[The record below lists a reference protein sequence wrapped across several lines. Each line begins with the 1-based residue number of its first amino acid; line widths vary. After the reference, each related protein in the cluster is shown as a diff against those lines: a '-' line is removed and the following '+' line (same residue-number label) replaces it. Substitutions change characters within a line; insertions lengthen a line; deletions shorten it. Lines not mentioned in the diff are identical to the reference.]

1 VTALPKP
8 GADGRPAPLPL
19 DCAPRRGITAAHPD
33 PDMADT
39 PLPPARGKLF
49 IQTHGCQMNEYDS
62 ARMAD
67 VLAQAEGL
75 ELTDSPDDADVILVN
90 TCSIREKAQEK
101 VFSQLGRWRALKQG
115 DRPVLIGVGGCVAS
129 QEGEAIVKRAPFV
142 DLVFGPQTLH
152 RLPELIRERRQ
163 TGRPQVDISFP
174 EIEKFDRL
182 PEPRAEGPTAFVS
195 IMEGCS
201 KYCSFCVVPYTRGTE
216 ISRPFEDVL
225 VEVAQLAAQG
235 VREVTLL
242 GQNVNAYRG
251 RIAGGDGGEDE
262 VADLALLVRAI
273 AEIEGIDRIRF
284 TTSHPLEF
292 SDSLVEAYRDVP
304 KLANHLHLPVQSGSD
319 RILAA
324 MKRGYTAL
332 EFKQKIRKLRAV
344 RPDISIS
351 SDFIVGFPGETDADF
366 EKTMKLIEEVGFD
379 QSFSFIYSRRPGT
392 PAADLADD
400 TSDEVK
406 HARLARLQARINQQA
421 AEISQRMVGT
431 VQRVLVEGPSR
442 RNQAELAG
450 KTENMK
456 TVNFSGPPSLIGRFV
471 DVVIVAALSNS
482 LRGRIARPEDG
493 KAHGRPCSQPE
504 STRTDT
510 STQACST

>member
-1 VTALPKP
+1 MTEMHPLP
-8 GADGRPAPLPL
+8 GAPEA
-19 DCAPRRGITAAHPD
+19 
-33 PDMADT
+33 
-39 PLPPARGKLF
+39 PPAGTPTGKLY

-67 VLAQAEGL
+67 VLAAHEGL
-75 ELTDSPDDADVILVN
+75 ELTTNAEEADVIIVN

-101 VFSQLGRWRALKQG
+101 VFSQLGRWKALKQG

-129 QEGEAIVKRAPFV
+129 QEGAAIVKRAPYV

-152 RLPELIRERRQ
+152 RLPELLRARRDSGQ
-163 TGRPQVDISFP
+163 PQVDISFP

-182 PEPRAEGPTAFVS
+182 PEPRADGPSAFVS

-225 VEVAQLAAQG
+225 VEVADLAAQG
-235 VREVTLL
+235 VREVNLL

-251 RIAGGDGGEDE
+251 PITGADE
-262 VADLALLVRAI
+262 IADLAMLIRAI
-273 AEIEGIDRIRF
+273 ARIDGIDRIRF

-304 KLANHLHLPVQSGSD
+304 KLANYLHLPVQSGSD

-392 PAADLADD
+392 PAADLPDD
-400 TSDEVK
+400 VSDATK
-406 HARLARLQARINQQA
+406 HARLARLQAHINAHSYGLSQA
-421 AEISQRMVGT
+421 MVGST
-431 VQRVLVEGPSR
+431 QRILVTGVSKKD
-442 RNQAELAG
+442 ASELTG
-450 KTENMK
+450 KTENMRQ
-456 TVNFSGPPSLIGRFV
+456 VNFAGPAELIGRFA
-471 DVVIVAALSNS
+471 DVVIAGALPNS
-482 LRGRIARPEDG
+482 LRGRLFAAVD
-493 KAHGRPCSQPE
+493 
-504 STRTDT
+504 
-510 STQACST
+510 